1 MRRRQAEKITDGL
14 WRLGGEESCIYL
26 LEGEKESMVV
36 SGGMSYLVPALL
48 EQLKRFGIDEGR
60 ITKLLILHAHFD
72 HIGTVPFFKRR
83 HPNLEVYAS
92 ARGWEIVHLPK
103 AIATINAF
111 GREVAARMD
120 MERVY
125 NDYDIEWRDDITGKT
140 VTDGCLLGV
149 EPFEG
154 IIYETPGHSSCS
166 ISFYVPA
173 LKALFPSDGGGIPY
187 KDTILVAAN
196 SNFTKYQK
204 SLEKLEGLDV
214 EFLCGDHYACVTGR
228 EARNYIRNSIEEAR
242 KHRSELEEAYL
253 ETGDLET
260 AAQTMVERFYRE
272 NPDYFLTQEI
282 FKNIFRQMLRHL
294 IGEMKR
300 ANGRK

>member
-48 EQLKRFGIDEGR
+48 EQCKRFGIDEGR

-140 VTDGCLLGV
+140 VTDGFRFGV

-154 IIYETPGHSSCS
+154 IVYETPGHSSCS

-187 KDTILVAAN
+187 KDVILPAGN
-196 SNFTKYQK
+196 SNFTQYQR

-214 EFLCGDHYACVTGR
+214 EFLCGDHYSCVTGQ

-242 KHRSELEEAYL
+242 NHRAELEEAYL

-260 AAQTMVERFYRE
+260 AAQMMVERFYRE